1 MGAENRIGTVSST
14 DAETGM
20 VSVLYRDRDG
30 EVTQMLPYATFN
42 GEYKLPQVGD
52 KVIVIHLSNG
62 KEMAVVLGTYWNK
75 NHPARNP
82 GAYHKE
88 LGERAY
94 FNYHRGVLTIAAE
107 HIQLTATED
116 NESFSVVSLM
126 KDIKKI
132 KEILDIK

>member
-20 VSVLYRDRDG
+20 VSVLYQDRDG

-42 GEYKLPQVGD
+42 GEYKLPQIGD

-75 NHPARNP
+75 SHPARDP

-88 LGERAY
+88 LGQGAY
-94 FNYHRGVLTIAAE
+94 FNYSKEVLTIAAE
-107 HIQLTATED
+107 HIQFTATKD
-116 NESFSVVSLM
+116 NKSFSVENLM
-126 KDIKKI
+126 EDMKKI
-132 KEILDIK
+132 KEILNIK

>member
-20 VSVLYRDRDG
+20 VSVLYRDRDE

-75 NHPARNP
+75 SHPAGNP

-88 LGERAY
+88 LGEGAY
-94 FNYHRGVLTIAAE
+94 FNYHKEVLTIAAE
-107 HIQLTATED
+107 HIQLTATKD
-116 NESFSVVSLM
+116 NESFSVASLM
-126 KDIKKI
+126 KDMKKI
-132 KEILDIK
+132 KKMLDIE